1 MNSQAMKIEA
11 PLLSSTISLSRSGF
25 IRSPRRILITSL
37 AQSAFLRP
45 ARIASLLIRIVGV
58 QVARDEP
65 YSYLCSARTKW
76 LQLRSDRTPT
86 AIPHVG
92 VRLSSSAQFRVHRA
106 STRVE

>member
-1 MNSQAMKIEA
+1 MKIKA

-65 YSYLCSARTKW
+65 YSIPSLGRNGCSYGRI
-76 LQLRSDRTPT
+76 QHPT
-86 AIPHVG
+86 AIPHVA
-92 VRLSSSAQFRVHRA
+92 VRLSSSAQFRVHPA
-106 STRVE
+106 STRVK

>member
-1 MNSQAMKIEA
+1 MKIEA

-45 ARIASLLIRIVGV
+45 ARIASLLIRIVGG

-65 YSYLCSARTKW
+65 YSYLCSDEMAAVTVG
-76 LQLRSDRTPT
+76 SNTP
-86 AIPHVG
+86 PPSPM
-92 VRLSSSAQFRVHRA
+92 LP
-106 STRVE
+106 